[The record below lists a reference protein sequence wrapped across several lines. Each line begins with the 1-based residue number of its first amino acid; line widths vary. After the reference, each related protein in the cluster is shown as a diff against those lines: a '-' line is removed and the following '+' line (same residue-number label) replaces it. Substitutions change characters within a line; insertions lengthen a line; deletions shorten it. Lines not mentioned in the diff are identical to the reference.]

1 MLETGEGG
9 LRGGKPAYMKEEP
22 GMRETETMADGQ
34 TPRERAN
41 EAAIVCEGLTKRYGA
56 TLAVDG
62 LDWVVPKGSITGL
75 VGPNGAGKSTTMKML
90 VGLVRPTA
98 GRAWVLGR
106 DAAGESLLIRARTG
120 YMPEEDSLFRW
131 MTAED
136 AMAFSRLL
144 YPTWSD
150 ALFRETLDLF
160 GLSPKVPVSKM
171 SKGMKR
177 QLALALTVAQRPE
190 LLLLDEPTS
199 GLDPERR
206 RDFLNVIL
214 KSVVREGVTVVMSSH
229 QLHEVERV
237 ADRVAFMRG
246 GRIVRES
253 DLDALKEAARRIR
266 VVFQDEPPPD
276 LAQWE
281 GVMRVEADGRLHLLQ
296 VSGDVDALIARLK
309 AYNPF
314 VVEVIEY
321 NLEDLYFETSGKGG
335 TRP

>member
-1 MLETGEGG
+1 M
-9 LRGGKPAYMKEEP
+9 PAYMRDKP
-22 GMRETETMADGQ
+22 GMREAETMADRQ
-34 TPRERAN
+34 TPLEGAT
-41 EAAIVCEGLTKRYGA
+41 EAAIVCQGLTKRYGA
-56 TLAVDG
+56 TVAVDG
-62 LDWVVPKGSITGL
+62 IDWIVPKGSVTGL
-75 VGPNGAGKSTTMKML
+75 VGPNGAGKSTTLKML
-90 VGLVRPTA
+90 IGLVRPTA

-106 DAAGESLLIRARTG
+106 DVTAESLDVRVRTG
-120 YMPEEDSLFRW
+120 YMPEEDLLLRW

-136 AMAFSRLL
+136 ALAFSRLL

-171 SKGMKR
+171 SKGMRR
-177 QLALALTVAQRPE
+177 QLALALAVAQRPE

-214 KSVVREGVTVVMSSH
+214 KSVAREGVTVVMSSH

-237 ADRVAFMRG
+237 ADRVAFMRA
-246 GRIVRES
+246 GRIVLES

-266 VVFQDEPPPD
+266 VVFQGEPPPD

-281 GVMRVEADGRLHLLQ
+281 GVVRVEADGRFHVLQ

-314 VVEVIEY
+314 VVEVVEH
-321 NLEDLYFETSGKGG
+321 NLEDLYFETGGKGG